1 MKKDIIRKIKNKD
14 VIVTVVGLGYVG
26 LPTAA
31 IFANHGFQVLGVDIN
46 KKVIEAVSSGRS
58 QIQESGLSQIV
69 RNVIAE
75 GKIKV
80 TTETFHAA
88 KEADVIIVCVQTPLN
103 ENGKPDL
110 TFLEN
115 ACKNMA
121 KGLSNGKLVIIASTV
136 PPGTTKGFVASIL
149 EDGSGLRCGTD
160 FWLAYC
166 PERVMPGKVL
176 QEFVE
181 NPRVVGGY
189 NQDSTEIAVELLK
202 GVVKGE
208 ISATDCTTAEAAKLA
223 ENTFRNVN
231 ISFAN
236 KLAMICEVTGLD
248 VIEVIKLANTHKRV
262 NIHKPG
268 CGVGGTCIP
277 KDPYL
282 LLHPVNV
289 SCSQPDMIK
298 PSCEVNDYMPK
309 HTVLLVLKALKSVG
323 KDAEGSK
330 VAILGVTYKG
340 DVSSVRNSPAAKI
353 VHDLMNLGADVVVY
367 DPLCT
372 ETFTARR
379 AESVPE
385 AVEDAD
391 CVVIVTDHTAF
402 KELDIRE
409 IKVLMND
416 KPTIVD
422 GRRIVDPDKAKKYG
436 FVYYGVGYGV
446 S

>member
-1 MKKDIIRKIKNKD
+1 MKKEIIRKIKNKD
-14 VIVTVVGLGYVG
+14 VVVTVVGLGYVG

-31 IFANHGFQVLGVDIN
+31 IFANRGLQVIGVDIN
-46 KKVIEAVSSGRS
+46 KKVIEAVSSGS
-58 QIQESGLSQIV
+58 ILIQESGLSQIV

-75 GKIKV
+75 GKMKA
-80 TTETFHAA
+80 TTETFHAI

-110 TFLEN
+110 TCLEN
-115 ACKNMA
+115 ACKNIA
-121 KGLSNGKLVIIASTV
+121 KELSNGKLVIIESTV
-136 PPGTTKGFVASIL
+136 PPGTTKDFVAPIL

-160 FWLAYC
+160 FWLAFC

-176 QEFVE
+176 QEFIE
-181 NPRVVGGY
+181 NPRIVGGY

-202 GVVKGE
+202 GVVNGK
-208 ISATDCTTAEAAKLA
+208 ILTTDCTTAEAAKLA
-223 ENTFRNVN
+223 ENTFRDIN

-236 KLAMICEVTGLD
+236 ELAMICEAIGLD
-248 VIEVIKLANTHKRV
+248 VIEVIKLANTHTRV

-282 LLHPVNV
+282 LLHPIDVFY
-289 SCSQPDMIK
+289 SQPDMIR
-298 PSCEVNDYMPK
+298 PSREINDHMPK
-309 HTVLLVLKALKSVG
+309 HTVSLVLKALKSVG
-323 KDAEGSK
+323 KDGDGSK

-340 DVSSVRNSPAAKI
+340 DVSSLRNSPAKEI
-353 VHDLMNLGADVVVY
+353 IHDLMNLGTEVVVY
-367 DPLCT
+367 DPLSK

-379 AESVPE
+379 AESIPE
-385 AVEDAD
+385 AVKGAD
-391 CVVIVTDHTAF
+391 CIVITTDHTAF
-402 KELDIRE
+402 KELDIGE
-409 IKVLMND
+409 VKVLMND

-422 GRRIVDPDKAKKYG
+422 GRRIVDPNKAKKHG
-436 FVYYGVGYGV
+436 FMYYGVGYGV